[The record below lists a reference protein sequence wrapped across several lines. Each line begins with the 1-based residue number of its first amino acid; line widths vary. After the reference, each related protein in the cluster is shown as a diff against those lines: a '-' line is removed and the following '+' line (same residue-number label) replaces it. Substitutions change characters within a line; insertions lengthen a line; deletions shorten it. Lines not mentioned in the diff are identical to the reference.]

1 MQKKYFYRKFD
12 RHLITEIK
20 SLEGELSSLR
30 SEGNL
35 TAELDKRT
43 KKVPAQSSR
52 ISGQRGF
59 EEAEIHDSRKMSTL
73 ILRYAREHQ
82 MGKYTLVASNQLG
95 TAESNCDL
103 IVR

>member
-1 MQKKYFYRKFD
+1 MIR
-12 RHLITEIK
+12 EC
-20 SLEGELSSLR
+20 
-30 SEGNL
+30 
-35 TAELDKRT
+35 
-43 KKVPAQSSR
+43 
-52 ISGQRGF
+52 SGQRGF
-59 EEAEIHDSRKMSTL
+59 EEAEVHDSRKMSTL